1 MNGEQQEATRRR
13 RTRAVVRQLVA
24 AFVNSGMRRSEFC
37 RSRGLSHSTLDRHL
51 KKRRWKRKTT
61 KSAPA
66 DGKFLAVE
74 LALRKPLSEQ
84 QPSCGLADVLSDGR
98 RIEVRRD
105 FDVHTF
111 ERLMSALE
119 RV

>member
-1 MNGEQQEATRRR
+1 MDGEQPEAARRR
-13 RTRAVVRQLVA
+13 RTRAEVRQLVA
-24 AFVNSGMRRSEFC
+24 EFVNSGMRRSEFC
-37 RSRGLSHSTLDRHL
+37 RSRGLSYSTLDRHL

-66 DGKFLAVE
+66 DGKFVAVE
-74 LALRKPLSEQ
+74 LGSKKPAAEQ
-84 QPSCGLADVLSDGR
+84 QTSGGLAVVLPDGR
-98 RIEVRRD
+98 RIEVQRD

-119 RV
+119 GV

>member
-1 MNGEQQEATRRR
+1 MNGEQQVPARRR
-13 RTRAVVRQLVA
+13 RTRAEVRQLVA
-24 AFVNSGMRRSEFC
+24 EFVNSGMRRSEFC
-37 RSRGLSHSTLDRHL
+37 RSRGLSYSTLDRHL

-61 KSAPA
+61 KSASA

-74 LALRKPLSEQ
+74 LASKKPAAEQ
-84 QPSCGLADVLSDGR
+84 QTSCGLAVVLPDGR
-98 RIEVRRD
+98 RIEVQPD
-105 FDVHTF
+105 FDVHAF

>member
-1 MNGEQQEATRRR
+1 
-13 RTRAVVRQLVA
+13 VA
-24 AFVNSGMRRSEFC
+24 DFVNSGTRRSEFC
-37 RSRGLSHSTLDRHL
+37 RSRGLSYSTLDRHL

-66 DGKFLAVE
+66 GGKFVAVE
-74 LALRKPLSEQ
+74 LALRKPLPEQ
-84 QPSCGLADVLSDGR
+84 QPSCGLAVVLRDGR
-98 RIEVRRD
+98 RIEVQRD
-105 FDVHTF
+105 FDGHTF

>member
-1 MNGEQQEATRRR
+1 MAE
-13 RTRAVVRQLVA
+13 
-24 AFVNSGMRRSEFC
+24 FVNRGMRRSEFC
-37 RSRGLSHSTLDRHL
+37 QSRGLSFSTLDRHL
-51 KKRRWKRKTT
+51 KKRRWKRKTP

-66 DGKFLAVE
+66 NGKFVAME
-74 LALRKPLSEQ
+74 LALGKPLAEQ
-84 QPSCGLADVLSDGR
+84 QPSCGLAVVLPQGR
-98 RIEVRRD
+98 RIEVQRN

>member
-1 MNGEQQEATRRR
+1 
-13 RTRAVVRQLVA
+13 
-24 AFVNSGMRRSEFC
+24 MRRSEFC
-37 RSRGLSHSTLDRHL
+37 HSRGLSFSTLDRHL
-51 KKRRWKRKTT
+51 KKRRWKRKTR
-61 KSAPA
+61 SAPA
-66 DGKFLAVE
+66 KGQFVAVE
-74 LALRKPLSEQ
+74 LALRKPLAEQ
-84 QPSCGLADVLSDGR
+84 QPTCGLAVVLPVGR